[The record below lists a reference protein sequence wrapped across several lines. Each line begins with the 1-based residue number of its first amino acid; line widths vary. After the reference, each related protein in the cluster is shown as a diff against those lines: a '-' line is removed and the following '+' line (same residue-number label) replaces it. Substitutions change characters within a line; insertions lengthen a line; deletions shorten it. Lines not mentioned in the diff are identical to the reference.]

1 MKGKTGYGYIISDG
15 DYIMKES
22 NGFIGENA
30 SVFQAEV
37 MAIQQACLELSN
49 YDGDITIFTDSM
61 STLDALCKLKTKSRV
76 VAQCIK
82 N

>member
-1 MKGKTGYGYIISDG
+1 
-15 DYIMKES
+15 MKES

-30 SVFQAEV
+30 SVFQSEV
-37 MAIQQACLELSN
+37 TAIQQACLELSN